1 MGSLGS
7 AGDCF
12 LSFVSSVLRRS
23 PVESRLDTEERMG
36 VVDSANRQPKRSAI
50 AMDESAPSVLPM
62 CRSLCHFVTRYLFRA
77 TLLAAMPFNRAVHRG
92 LLLSMAICLSSSLCL
107 RQQTHIYVGIPN
119 QEFTLTGP
127 STLVPPLS
135 AVQVV
140 TGTRPLGHAI
150 KCVGPGTC
158 RLSLLKVFL
167 LWRLPPTPSAGSTT
181 NHVCPGSRIICSICA
196 AKLFA
201 FCAGCHR
208 HPPLAVQPAAGHPCL
223 PP

>member
-23 PVESRLDTEERMG
+23 QSNLGWILRKEWVLLTPPIHNQNG
-36 VVDSANRQPKRSAI
+36 AI
-50 AMDESAPSVLPM
+50 AMDESAPRVLPM

-92 LLLSMAICLSSSLCL
+92 LLLSMAICLSSRLCL
-107 RQQTHIYVGIPN
+107 RQQTHIFVGIPN
-119 QEFTLTGP
+119 QESTLAGP

-140 TGTRPLGHAI
+140 TGTRPLAMQ
-150 KCVGPGTC
+150 
-158 RLSLLKVFL
+158 SN
-167 LWRLPPTPSAGSTT
+167 A
-181 NHVCPGSRIICSICA
+181 
-196 AKLFA
+196 
-201 FCAGCHR
+201 
-208 HPPLAVQPAAGHPCL
+208 
-223 PP
+223 